1 MCHTPFTKKRKR
13 NMMMERKRD
22 EKYSPETLNF
32 ISLSLET
39 VPSMLLR
46 VQVFGYAVAAHEQSS
61 LTEVTN

>member
-1 MCHTPFTKKRKR
+1 
-13 NMMMERKRD
+13 MMMERKRD

-39 VPSMLLR
+39 VPSMLFR